1 MRKIIVVIG
10 AFAVVVWL
18 LVRPKT
24 AMSKIIVIIGAPGA
38 GKGTQS
44 RLLSEKYG
52 YPQISTGDILREMA
66 RVDTPL
72 GQKVKETMAAGRLV
86 SDEILAEVIRTRTS
100 QPDCNNGY
108 ILDGYPRTLNQARLL
123 EELALKQGKKQIFV
137 RIIVSEEELVRRL
150 TSRRICDSCGKSYN
164 LLSSPPKIEGV
175 CDLDGAPLIQRSD
188 DNLES
193 VSKRFEEY
201 RESTAPLI
209 DFYRQSGRLIVHD
222 GELTES
228 EVFNKLRAAID
239 GADN

>member
-1 MRKIIVVIG
+1 
-10 AFAVVVWL
+10 
-18 LVRPKT
+18 
-24 AMSKIIVIIGAPGA
+24 MSKIIVIIGAPGA

-66 RVDTPL
+66 RADTPL
-72 GQKVKETMAAGRLV
+72 GRKVKETMAAGRLV

-108 ILDGYPRTLNQARLL
+108 ILDGYPRTLNQAHLL
-123 EELALKQGKKQIFV
+123 EELASKQGKKQILV
-137 RIIVSEEELVRRL
+137 RIIVSEDELVRRL

-175 CDLDGAPLIQRSD
+175 CDLDGGPLTQRSD

-201 RESTAPLI
+201 RQLTAPLI
-209 DFYRQSGRLIVHD
+209 DYYRRSGRLIELN
-222 GELTES
+222 GELPES
-228 EVFNKLRAAID
+228 EVFEKLSAAID
-239 GADN
+239 RADN